1 MAEKNKELWGSVKS
15 AFSSHFCFLKLATI
29 CLAGLLISCQNSNQ
43 NGGQMNSNTQTNT
56 ATSANQN
63 SAERQTTVKGEY
75 ASVNGLKMY
84 YEIHGTGRPLV
95 LLHGSFMSAIFYPA
109 LAEGRQVMTVDLQ
122 GHGRTA
128 DIDRPFTFEQ
138 MADDVAA
145 LLKQLKIEQADI
157 FGYSMGGTVGLAL
170 TIRHPELVRRL
181 AIFGSP
187 YRPIEEAW
195 SPDMIKGWNEITPEN
210 FAPEDLKVP
219 YEKMSPAPNWKGL
232 VAKIL
237 QMEKDFK
244 GFSKEQMR
252 AIKAEVFIGAGDR
265 NDASPEHLAEM
276 HSLIPK
282 SQLAIFPNTEHIVL
296 MTNPD
301 RVLPQIKE
309 FLNAEEKK

>member
-1 MAEKNKELWGSVKS
+1 
-15 AFSSHFCFLKLATI
+15 
-29 CLAGLLISCQNSNQ
+29 
-43 NGGQMNSNTQTNT
+43 MNSNTQTNT